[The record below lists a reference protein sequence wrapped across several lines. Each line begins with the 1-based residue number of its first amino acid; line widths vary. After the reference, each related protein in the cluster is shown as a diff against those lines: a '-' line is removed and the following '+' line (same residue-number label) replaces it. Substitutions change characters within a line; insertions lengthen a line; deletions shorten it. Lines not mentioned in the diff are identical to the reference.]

1 MFGTG
6 DDREALPFG
15 AANESGLT
23 DEGNRNH
30 LGFLLGGGRSAER
43 ERAIVSP
50 LWGDGGG
57 GGVAADG
64 AGGGAL
70 IGRGGRGGREGEG
83 RTTDGRR
90 RSSVGGARRGT
101 SAPSPLSVLLCAA
114 DRFARPVCRSR
125 ECARA
130 GGRARDIQFVS
141 SSFSVAARRPS
152 KETSTGL

>member
-1 MFGTG
+1 MTG
-6 DDREALPFG
+6 RQALPFG

-30 LGFLLGGGRSAER
+30 LGFLLGGGRGAER
-43 ERAIVSP
+43 ERAIVSR

-57 GGVAADG
+57 GGVAAHG

-70 IGRGGRGGREGEG
+70 IGRGGRGGRERDGP
-83 RTTDGRR
+83 RTAVPAR
-90 RSSVGGARRGT
+90 RSEERGGGRALHRLFLFCCVRRTGSPVPSVG
-101 SAPSPLSVLLCAA
+101 
-114 DRFARPVCRSR
+114 RSG

-130 GGRARDIQFVS
+130 DGGRARDIQFVS
-141 SSFSVAARRPS
+141 SSFSVAARRRPS